1 MTERVQLEPGWLLS
15 LRAYR
20 ETSALLEVFTARHG
34 RVGLVAKGA
43 RGSRS
48 RLRGLLQ
55 PLQPLL
61 LSWQQAGEL
70 GTLTS
75 AEAAGVPL
83 AVSGERLFYGW
94 YLNEL
99 LLRLL
104 QREDPHPATYA
115 AYEQALGRLAGPQA
129 EFALRLFEKELLAD
143 IGYGLELPTE
153 LDAGLRY
160 ELDAEGSLRADVS
173 GALSGAALT
182 ALRDGQLP
190 PAAPEILAELRR
202 LMRTLIARQLGGREL
217 ETPKLLRELR
227 QMQPGR

>member
-173 GALSGAALT
+173 GALSGAALM